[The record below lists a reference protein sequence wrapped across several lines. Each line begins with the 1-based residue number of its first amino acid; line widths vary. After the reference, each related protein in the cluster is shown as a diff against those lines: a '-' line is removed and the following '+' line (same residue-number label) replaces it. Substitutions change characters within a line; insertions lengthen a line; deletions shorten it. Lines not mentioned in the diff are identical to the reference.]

1 MNRAVFLDRDGT
13 LIEDRGYICLFSQV
27 GFYPFAIEAVK
38 FINQNHYKCIVVTNQ
53 SAVARGICSDAQVKQ
68 LNQELTDWFFKQGAI
83 IDDFYHCPFH
93 EAGSVHPY
101 NTRSDCRKPEPGML
115 LQAAGDHSLNLAESY
130 MIGDKACDIMA
141 GRKAGCKTILVK
153 TGDVGKNQRILA
165 ATDINPD
172 FQTNNILSAVNL
184 IFKS

>member
-1 MNRAVFLDRDGT
+1 MTISTIAPFMKRAA
-13 LIEDRGYICLFSQV
+13 YI
-27 GFYPFAIEAVK
+27 P
-38 FINQNHYKCIVVTNQ
+38 T
-53 SAVARGICSDAQVKQ
+53 
-68 LNQELTDWFFKQGAI
+68 T
-83 IDDFYHCPFH
+83 
-93 EAGSVHPY
+93 
-101 NTRSDCRKPEPGML
+101 PEPGML